1 MREKRVVNVTFEP
14 SDYEKIRQYAKASG
28 ISLASF
34 LRMNAL
40 RAISKGE

>member
-1 MREKRVVNVTFEP
+1 MREKKVVNVTFEP
-14 SDYEKIRQYAKASG
+14 ADYEKIKQYAKLNG
-28 ISLASF
+28 ISLATF